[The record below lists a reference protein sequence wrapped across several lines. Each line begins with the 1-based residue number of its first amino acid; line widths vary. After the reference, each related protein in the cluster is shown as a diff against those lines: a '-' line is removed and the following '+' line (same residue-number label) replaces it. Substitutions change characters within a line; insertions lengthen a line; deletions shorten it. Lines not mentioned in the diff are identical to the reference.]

1 MSSKRLLFVF
11 SAGPFGNSLGAEG
24 LDAVLAASVF
34 DQDVTLVFQLDGIY
48 QLMKEGNPTG
58 IGIKDHRKGFKALEM
73 YGVDTVLVDAL
84 DMEARGITQDQLSI
98 TVQASTRDRIAEAIH
113 QADAIFT
120 F

>member
-1 MSSKRLLFVF
+1 MSAKRLLFVF
-11 SAGPFGNSLGAEG
+11 SNSPFGNALGAEG

-34 DQDVTLVFQLDGIY
+34 DQDVTLIFQLDGIY
-48 QLMKEGNPTG
+48 QLMKDGDTAD

-73 YGVDTVLVDAL
+73 YGVDTILVDAM
-84 DMEARGITQDQLSI
+84 DMEARGITESQLAIPAQPVDRTKI
-98 TVQASTRDRIAEAIH
+98 TETIH